1 MIKPILAQYIP
12 MADMVVKT
20 FGEDVEVVLH
30 DLSTPQHSVVYVAN
44 NRVTGRQV
52 GESFQHLVSK
62 ALHASDEEKDV
73 IANYYYHK
81 DGRLIRSSSMLIRD
95 DKGALVGAFCINIDT
110 TRVTAQINALAAMLP
125 GIGEGIVP
133 DIPDDPAEDAVP
145 ADGSRSVVEM
155 VTDLIDK
162 IIGEAR
168 EGVMSREKRLELI
181 RFMDSRGVFLVKGAI
196 DRVAE
201 KLQISKVTVYS
212 YLDEVR
218 GKR

>member
-62 ALHASDEEKDV
+62 ALHTDEAQKDV

-95 DKGALVGAFCINIDT
+95 EKGKLIGAFCINIDT
-110 TRVTAQINALAAMLP
+110 SRVTAQINALAAMLP

-133 DIPDDPAEDAVP
+133 DIPDEPEEDLTDA
-145 ADGSRSVVEM
+145 AGNRSVVEM
-155 VTDLIDK
+155 VTDLIDG
-162 IIGEAR
+162 IIGEAKA
-168 EGVMSREKRLELI
+168 GVMSREKRLELI

>member
-62 ALHASDEEKDV
+62 ALHASDEERDV

-133 DIPDDPAEDAVP
+133 DIPDDPAEDVVP